1 MAHGRCLASRV
12 GSVTCGTL
20 EVPRR
25 GVGVTG
31 CGSSIPPGHLASR
44 PGAGGFDGEARTIV
58 VRSFLLEAVQ
68 DVLGAVRCPQ
78 SEELVIGVFERA
90 AAADRNEARIA
101 DLGQDHG
108 LGIMPLSDV
117 IASNNRGMDDDGR
130 HDFDFF
136 FGTWDQVNRKRV
148 RPLVQGD
155 DEWIEFKS
163 FSRVGPILN
172 GLGNFDTFDAPDF
185 PGRPGFKG
193 MSLRLFE
200 PTTGTWRIW
209 WASTVGNGAL
219 DPPVE
224 GRFEDG
230 VGTFETD
237 DVLDG
242 VAVRVRFTWSE
253 ITPTSAR
260 WEQRF
265 SFDGG
270 ESWDLNW
277 TTWHTRVDHVEIDP
291 ARPYSTT
298 VTSGS

>member
-1 MAHGRCLASRV
+1 
-12 GSVTCGTL
+12 
-20 EVPRR
+20 
-25 GVGVTG
+25 
-31 CGSSIPPGHLASR
+31 
-44 PGAGGFDGEARTIV
+44 
-58 VRSFLLEAVQ
+58 
-68 DVLGAVRCPQ
+68 
-78 SEELVIGVFERA
+78 
-90 AAADRNEARIA
+90 
-101 DLGQDHG
+101 
-108 LGIMPLSDV
+108 MPLSDL
-117 IASNNRGMDDDGR
+117 IASNNRIMDDDGR

-148 RPLVQGD
+148 RPLVQDD

-163 FSRVGPILN
+163 YSRVGPILN

-209 WASTVGNGAL
+209 WASSVGNGAL

-224 GRFEDG
+224 GRFEG
-230 VGTFETD
+230 GIGKFETD
-237 DVLDG
+237 DEIDG
-242 VAVRVRFTWSE
+242 VAIRVRFTWRD

-270 ESWDLNW
+270 ETWDLNW
-277 TTWHTRVDHVEIDP
+277 TTQHTRVHHVEIDLG
-291 ARPYSTT
+291 RPYSTT
-298 VTSGS
+298 VTAHWSAMEHDLRRCRRFT